1 MHEGRLTDSP
11 GMIASNEAFVEEKAE
26 QAHWYWNGVI
36 KYVLILIS
44 KTGVGL
50 RLWKK
55 SYMQIPGKAFSKCL
69 LSLRMTMLILLGQCV
84 QLEAYNY

>member
-1 MHEGRLTDSP
+1 MHEGRLTGWP

-26 QAHWYWNGVI
+26 QAHRYWNGVI

-55 SYMQIPGKAFSKCL
+55 SSYTQIPGKAFSNVCSVSGWPCNL
-69 LSLRMTMLILLGQCV
+69 IRTMCAIRSL
-84 QLEAYNY
+84 